1 MGRGKK
7 DELTADSVVRRSK
20 RVPWR
25 TIEGKGILVDRDSG
39 YYFSMNR
46 TGQFI
51 WSEIDGVR
59 SIQEIAARVVER
71 FEVDDVTALRDC
83 LDLMGDL
90 MEQGL
95 VVPVTP

>member
-1 MGRGKK
+1 MGKGKK
-7 DELTADSVVRRSK
+7 GEFGPESVVRRS
-20 RVPWR
+20 RSVPWR

-59 SIQEIAARVVER
+59 SIRDIASRVVER

-83 LDLMGDL
+83 LDLMDEL

-95 VVPVTP
+95 IVPITP